1 MDWFLY
7 DSGLR
12 HERVKNNYSVLCND
26 IAAYGLV
33 VNSIHNSQ
41 YGFVRAN
48 FDSRIQYYFKEM

>member
-7 DSGLR
+7 DSGLH
-12 HERVKNNYSVLCND
+12 HERVKKNYSVLCND

-41 YGFVRAN
+41 YGFLRAN
-48 FDSRIQYYFKEM
+48 LDSRIQYYFKEM

>member
-12 HERVKNNYSVLCND
+12 HERVKKNYSVLCND

-33 VNSIHNSQ
+33 VKPIWIQ
-41 YGFVRAN
+41 GFN
-48 FDSRIQYYFKEM
+48 IISKKCKNT